1 MVFFTSG
8 SVAIS
13 YAPIPVKRSCGI
25 SSSARLAQALGTA
38 VVKVPIAF
46 PTPSRATEMDSS
58 DTPSLK
64 IFFKSITL
72 SLPE

>member
-13 YAPIPVKRSCGI
+13 YAPNPVKRSCGS

-46 PTPSRATEMDSS
+46 PAPSTATEIASS
-58 DTPSLK
+58 DIPSLK
-64 IFFKSITL
+64 IFFKSIL
-72 SLPE
+72 KFNY